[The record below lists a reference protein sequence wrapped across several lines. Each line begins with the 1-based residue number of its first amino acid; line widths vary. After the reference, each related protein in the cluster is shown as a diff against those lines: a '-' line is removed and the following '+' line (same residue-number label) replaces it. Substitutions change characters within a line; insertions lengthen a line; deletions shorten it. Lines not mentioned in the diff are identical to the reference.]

1 HGGRDDYTGTTS
13 VLRLGSWCRRFEVR
27 TLQNRDPMSIVT
39 SRCLG
44 ETTVALDQETVKSEP
59 PVVAPVPRAAAPPSA
74 ASNSRSP
81 MVTVIRPSRTR
92 CSNGRIPRHQRPVLT
107 ARAPGAG
114 GPPEVVRSP
123 PFDNL
128 LVDGMSA
135 RGAKPTRLE
144 CHNRVSIGA

>member
-1 HGGRDDYTGTTS
+1 
-13 VLRLGSWCRRFEVR
+13 RLS
-27 TLQNRDPMSIVT
+27 
-39 SRCLG
+39 
-44 ETTVALDQETVKSEP
+44 P
-59 PVVAPVPRAAAPPSA
+59 PGCCAAPAPRAATTPPCRRVRPAIPEVRWSLSYAPPARGAQTEGS
-74 ASNSRSP
+74 
-81 MVTVIRPSRTR
+81 
-92 CSNGRIPRHQRPVLT
+92 VLT

>member
-1 HGGRDDYTGTTS
+1 MSTRREFITLLGG
-13 VLRLGSWCRRFEVR
+13 
-27 TLQNRDPMSIVT
+27 
-39 SRCLG
+39 
-44 ETTVALDQETVKSEP
+44 
-59 PVVAPVPRAAAPPSA
+59 AAAAWPLAAGAPPSV
-74 ASNSRSP
+74 ASNSRRP
-81 MVTVIRPSRTR
+81 MVTVIRPSCTR

-135 RGAKPTRLE
+135 QGSKGHLVLLEIPPVMRAADARAVRLASPR
-144 CHNRVSIGA
+144 NRVFAKVLGRGRPVRR